1 MAANR
6 KLQVEAEW
14 DVVNCFS
21 QTESIKSTVSRL
33 IADVTA
39 RSIVLGF
46 SPIKRG
52 AAEYKP
58 IQRPLYQVEIERGKS
73 KGQYRSSFPPPRLEL
88 QRKTSEP
95 GFKQYNKLVVTVP
108 LPHNLP
114 ILQLSDP
121 SFDPPRP
128 SRPTLPL

>member
-1 MAANR
+1 MLPHAPLSWVSHR
-6 KLQVEAEW
+6 SKEAQPSTTNSTATLSSGAW
-14 DVVNCFS
+14 GSFRGILTVGSWYYVNYCPLLLLL
-21 QTESIKSTVSRL
+21 V
-33 IADVTA
+33 
-39 RSIVLGF
+39 
-46 SPIKRG
+46 
-52 AAEYKP
+52 
-58 IQRPLYQVEIERGKS
+58 QRIERGKS

>member
-6 KLQVEAEW
+6 KLQAEAEW

-52 AAEYKP
+52 AAEYNQFNGHSIKWSCNVWK
-58 IQRPLYQVEIERGKS
+58 LTSLAWGSFRG
-73 KGQYRSSFPPPRLEL
+73 
-88 QRKTSEP
+88 
-95 GFKQYNKLVVTVP
+95 
-108 LPHNLP
+108 
-114 ILQLSDP
+114 ILTGSMP
-121 SFDPPRP
+121 
-128 SRPTLPL
+128 

>member
-1 MAANR
+1 MIRPFAGPLLRSRGPSTLTLGERGDIEIIGRASRKMAANR

-52 AAEYKP
+52 AAEYKS
-58 IQRPLYQVEIERGKS
+58 IQRPLYQVELTSLAWGSFRG
-73 KGQYRSSFPPPRLEL
+73 
-88 QRKTSEP
+88 
-95 GFKQYNKLVVTVP
+95 
-108 LPHNLP
+108 
-114 ILQLSDP
+114 ILTGSMP
-121 SFDPPRP
+121 
-128 SRPTLPL
+128 

>member
-6 KLQVEAEW
+6 RLQVEAEW

-21 QTESIKSTVSRL
+21 QTEPIESTVSRL
-33 IADVTA
+33 IADVTT

-58 IQRPLYQVEIERGKS
+58 TYSTAILIKW
-73 KGQYRSSFPPPRLEL
+73 RSSFPPPRLEL

-95 GFKQYNKLVVTVP
+95 GFKQYKKLVVTVP

>member
-1 MAANR
+1 MIRPFAGPLLRSRGPSTLRLGERGGIEIIGRASRKMAANR

-46 SPIKRG
+46 LTDQKR
-52 AAEYKP
+52 
-58 IQRPLYQVEIERGKS
+58 
-73 KGQYRSSFPPPRLEL
+73 RSRVQTNS
-88 QRKTSEP
+88 TA
-95 GFKQYNKLVVTVP
+95 T
-108 LPHNLP
+108 
-114 ILQLSDP
+114 LSNGGEHR
-121 SFDPPRP
+121 FM
-128 SRPTLPL
+128 TLSS

>member
-58 IQRPLYQVEIERGKS
+58 IQRPLYQVE
-73 KGQYRSSFPPPRLEL
+73 
-88 QRKTSEP
+88 RKTSEP